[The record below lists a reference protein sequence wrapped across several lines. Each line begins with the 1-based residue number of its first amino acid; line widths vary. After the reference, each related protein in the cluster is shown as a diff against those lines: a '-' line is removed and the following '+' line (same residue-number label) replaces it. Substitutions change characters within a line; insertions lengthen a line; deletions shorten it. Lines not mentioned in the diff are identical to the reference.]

1 MGFVALSHEGKAG
14 GSNEVG
20 LTLSG
25 RMVTEMGKV
34 NPLVESAGVEQ
45 RAHGARRKK
54 GPGIAAGAFV

>member
-34 NPLVESAGVEQ
+34 NPLVESGGVE
-45 RAHGARRKK
+45 
-54 GPGIAAGAFV
+54 